1 MEKFDEIRSYFQD
14 KLDRFGN
21 TPRGADWNSDEAQN
35 TRFDQLIKVI
45 ETQNDYSILDF
56 GCGYGAL
63 ADYLLTLG
71 RDFNQFVGYDILE
84 SMVDKARL
92 LHGQHAGKFLFT
104 SDFSEVPVVD
114 YAVASGV
121 FNIKL
126 DNSYDDWTADVIKT
140 LEQLHDRTRH
150 GFASNFLTKYSD
162 ADKMKPHLYY
172 ADPCYLFDYCK
183 KHFSKNVALLHDYEL
198 YDFTILVRK

>member
-1 MEKFDEIRSYFQD
+1 MEKFDDIRSYFQD

-35 TRFDQLIKVI
+35 TRFNQLIKVI
-45 ETQNDYSILDF
+45 QPQSDFSILDF

-63 ADYLLTLG
+63 ADYLLTLD
-71 RDFNQFVGYDILE
+71 RDFNLFIGYDLLE
-84 SMVDKARL
+84 SMVEKARL
-92 LHGQHAGKFLFT
+92 LHQQPAGKYLFT
-104 SDFSEVPVVD
+104 ADFSEIPVVD

-126 DNSYDDWTADVIKT
+126 DNTYDEWTADVIQT
-140 LEQLHDRTRH
+140 LARLNDRTRY

-172 ADPCYLFDYCK
+172 ADPCFLFDYCK

>member
-1 MEKFDEIRSYFQD
+1 MENIDKIRSYFQD

-21 TPRGADWNSDEAQN
+21 TPRGADWNSNEAQN
-35 TRFDQLIKVI
+35 ARFDQLIKVI
-45 ETQNDYSILDF
+45 QPQSDFSILDF

-63 ADYLLTLG
+63 ADYLLSLG
-71 RDFNQFVGYDILE
+71 RDFNLFVGYDILE
-84 SMVDKARL
+84 SMVAKARL
-92 LHGQHAGKFLFT
+92 LHEQPAGKFLFT
-104 SDFSEVPVVD
+104 ADFSEIPVVD

-126 DNSYDDWTADVIKT
+126 DNTYDDWTADVIQT
-140 LEQLHDRTRH
+140 LERLHERTRH

-198 YDFTILVRK
+198 YDFTLLVRK